1 LVSLGPAIPSEV
13 PPLPEPG
20 AQAIDRSCRRQACS
34 ANSPAETPIELGL
47 VGTELFCDEGSE
59 MLGWHISVYKQKD
72 GGESPAVFATSEGTR
87 LAVWQTGIGGL
98 DWLSELVK
106 AGKAVDLGGN
116 GYPCRYTVPAQHLM
130 SEIADSPPMARDSWL
145 SGAGDLITNQWE
157 GKTVVDGDAVTICRP
172 DEWLLVEAWD
182 ES

>member
-1 LVSLGPAIPSEV
+1 
-13 PPLPEPG
+13 
-20 AQAIDRSCRRQACS
+20 
-34 ANSPAETPIELGL
+34 
-47 VGTELFCDEGSE
+47 

-72 GGESPAVFATSEGTR
+72 GGESPAAFATPEGTR
-87 LAVWQTGIGGL
+87 VAVWQTGIGGL
-98 DWLSELVK
+98 DWLNELVK

-116 GYPCRYTVPAQHLM
+116 GYPCRYTAPAQHLM
-130 SEIADSPPMARDSWL
+130 SAIADSPPMARDNWL
-145 SGAGDLITNQWE
+145 SGAGDLITNKWE